1 MDPRAAPLLK
11 SWPGVEVGR
20 TRQSGRAQAEAVFAR
35 EKRKDMSVISCH
47 PVPSDLWDP
56 THLFGEERA

>member
-20 TRQSGRAQAEAVFAR
+20 TGRAQPEAVFAR
-35 EKRKDMSVISCH
+35 EKHKDMSVIS
-47 PVPSDLWDP
+47 
-56 THLFGEERA
+56 